1 MATHLPFLCTTCI
14 TNITIE
20 RLFLHELILV
30 QEADE
35 KFEAFI
41 DKNAIGLKLV
51 IHVPLLHVASTL
63 KTFCFKQ
70 KQKLFQRTNDLENLL
85 FYQQN

>member
-1 MATHLPFLCTTCI
+1 MSSHLPFLCKACI

-35 KFEAFI
+35 KFEPFD
-41 DKNAIGLKLV
+41 DKNATEVKYWSFMLLCYMLV
-51 IHVPLLHVASTL
+51 QP
-63 KTFCFKQ
+63 
-70 KQKLFQRTNDLENLL
+70 
-85 FYQQN
+85 

>member
-1 MATHLPFLCTTCI
+1 M
-14 TNITIE
+14 
-20 RLFLHELILV
+20 LFLHELILI

-35 KFEAFI
+35 KFEPFD
-41 DKNAIGLKLV
+41 DKNAIGVKFWSFMFLC
-51 IHVPLLHVASTL
+51 STL

-70 KQKLFQRTNDLENLL
+70 KLKLFQDANDLENLL